1 MASSTPPLTPP
12 SPGGHAPSPTNHN
25 NNNNNHYPSQ
35 PQTSSNSTPSTPLA
49 SPSYTLMGGS
59 ASSLDSGGG
68 ANGSGRKKSREVREE
83 EDPLSAGTPT
93 RPAPA
98 GFKAKFALKK
108 QKIVDLN
115 AFSANV
121 PISPPSQGDDLST
134 PERRRSSGS
143 QPPPD
148 HAHKPG
154 SGGLS
159 VLKKAASINLD
170 HTSPDHHIHAKPRP
184 KFILDRKTA
193 FQDLERFDG
202 RQFLS
207 WVERF
212 IAEDPYLKIMLTEQD
227 FKFVGHLFGSELLKI
242 RALRAVQEGN
252 SGHDLRDDVIY
263 AWSKS
268 PPTPTRNGTPVKVDW
283 KNASEFHSPS
293 SSAKGN
299 PGAKYSEAELQQ
311 ALLGL
316 KREHKDSI
324 ELLRKEQDE
333 ALFEL
338 RGEQAI
344 VSEHNVKKI
353 QELEAEIQSLR
364 EGGVGGPKSPTR
376 KERSGSECSNSS
388 TSSSSKAVNAEIA
401 DVSRVVEGRVSEV
414 VKQEKPD
421 TFVEYTPK
429 GIHKGIQVDME
440 KSPTHLGAS
449 EESEGKKPLRMVSKG
464 IQVGSEV
471 ATNED
476 SAPPLPPKALVP
488 PPPPPPPPP
497 PGQAGFAPPPPPPPP
512 PPGPNGAPPPPPP
525 PPPGLSGAPPP
536 PPPPPPPPGMGGPP
550 PPPPPPP
557 GMGGPPP
564 PPPPPPGM
572 GGPPPPP
579 PPPGMGGPPPP
590 PPPGGMAPIPPMPL
604 PPAGGMVPRPQE
616 VFRKPEIKPK
626 NQMRPLYW
634 TRIRIPVQNTP
645 DTGDQRNALPDTG
658 PIVLWEDLE
667 ETPIEADEF
676 EDLFS
681 RPVTKT
687 KVKSD
692 NKKKEE
698 EAAKKKTATAK
709 FLDPKRSQ
717 EVGICIRSNRLDIPE
732 VENAIYN
739 LDNSVIHCDVLV
751 QISRIQASKDELATF
766 QAHVE
771 ACPEIPLDTSEQFL
785 LDLSQISHFNKRLE
799 CVMFQNKF
807 SDSLNDIENRLNNV
821 NHVCDQLLNSQPMKE
836 VFSVILACGNYMN
849 GGNRQRGQ
857 ADGFAI
863 DILPKIKDVKSKDN
877 SITLLQYVVRF
888 CIIRFDQKKGTPEAT
903 MPVPEPSDVE
913 KSADIN
919 FDEQR
924 EECKKL
930 RQQMGIVQSARDV
943 VVENTDEDH
952 LEPFKEKMDKFLHQ
966 AEGQLKDLDEL
977 VSECSKR
984 FVRTMQYYQ
993 FSPKDTKN
1001 LDEVQ
1006 PKDFFTFWHPFC
1018 EDYKNL
1024 WKREQVRIEKE
1035 IIKAERLRHRQKKE
1049 NLKSFKTEA
1058 VKPRGLKEKMLRRKS
1073 KAI

>member
-1 MASSTPPLTPP
+1 
-12 SPGGHAPSPTNHN
+12 
-25 NNNNNHYPSQ
+25 
-35 PQTSSNSTPSTPLA
+35 
-49 SPSYTLMGGS
+49 MGGS

-68 ANGSGRKKSREVREE
+68 AAGSGRKKSREGREE
-83 EDPLSAGTPT
+83 EDPFGSSGGTPT

-121 PISPPSQGDDLST
+121 PTTPPKSDQVT

-148 HAHKPG
+148 PHFMPG

-170 HTSPDHHIHAKPRP
+170 QTSPDHHIHAKPRP
-184 KFILDRKTA
+184 KFILDRKTS
-193 FQDLERFDG
+193 FQDLDRFDG
-202 RQFLS
+202 RQFLQ

-242 RALRAVQEGN
+242 RALKAVQEGS
-252 SGHDLRDDVIY
+252 SGTELREDVIY

-268 PPTPTRNGTPVKVDW
+268 PPTPTRNGTPVKLDW
-283 KNASEFHSPS
+283 KTASPGS
-293 SSAKGN
+293 SSKSN
-299 PGAKYSEAELQQ
+299 PGAKYTEAELQQ
-311 ALLGL
+311 ALMGL
-316 KREHKDSI
+316 KREHKESI

-364 EGGVGGPKSPTR
+364 EGGPKSPIR
-376 KERSGSECSNSS
+376 KERSASVCSNSS

-401 DVSRVVEGRVSEV
+401 NVSRVVEGRVSEV

-440 KSPTHLGAS
+440 KNVAEDSD
-449 EESEGKKPLRMVSKG
+449 GKPVRMISKG
-464 IQVGSEV
+464 IQVGLEV
-471 ATNED
+471 TTEE
-476 SAPPLPPKALVP
+476 SAPPLPPKAAMA

-497 PGQAGFAPPPPPPPP
+497 PGQSGSAPPPPPPPP
-512 PPGPNGAPPPPPP
+512 PPGS
-525 PPPGLSGAPPP
+525 SGAPPP
-536 PPPPPPPPGMGGPP
+536 PPPPPPPGMGGGGPP

-590 PPPGGMAPIPPMPL
+590 PPPPGMGGPPPPPPPGGMARIPPMPL
-604 PPAGGMVPRPQE
+604 PPAGGMAPQPRE

-634 TRIRIPVQNTP
+634 TRIRIPMTNTP
-645 DTGDQRNALPDTG
+645 ETGNATPDSG
-658 PIVLWEDLE
+658 PLVLWEDLE

-681 RPVTKT
+681 RPVTKA

-692 NKKKEE
+692 TKKKEE

-717 EVGICIRSNRLDIPE
+717 EVGIFIRSNRLDIPE

-739 LDNSVIHCDVLV
+739 LDNSVVHCDVLV
-751 QISRIQASKDELATF
+751 QISRIQASKEELATF
-766 QAHVE
+766 QSHVE
-771 ACPEIPLDTSEQFL
+771 ACPDIPLDTSEQFL

-821 NHVCDQLLNSQPMKE
+821 NHVCDQLLNSQAMKE

-888 CIIRFDQKKGTPEAT
+888 CIIRFDQKKGTPEAAL
-903 MPVPEPSDVE
+903 PVPEPSDVE
-913 KSADIN
+913 KSANIN

-930 RQQMGIVQSARDV
+930 HQQMALVQSARDV

-952 LEPFKEKMDKFLHQ
+952 LEPFKEKMDQFLHK

-1035 IIKAERLRHRQKKE
+1035 IIKAERMRHRQKKE

-1073 KAI
+1073 KAL